1 MKKEV
6 RQADIANA
14 LGVSIVT
21 VSKALSGKSGVGPDL
36 REKILEKAEE
46 IGYTPPRPAAQ
57 NQSAGLN
64 LALIH
69 HEKFVEQNIS
79 FYSKL
84 TQQLMVHAQ
93 KEGNFILSEVIPR
106 NIEKDPAL
114 PRLISEGK
122 ADGLIILGNFSTNYL
137 RFLSEHMSVPYILLD
152 SYGRGIGSDAIISDG
167 YYGAYTMTNYLF
179 GLGHTKIA
187 YVGTPLSTGSITDRL
202 FGYEKALAEHGQTRR
217 TDYIIEDR
225 GADGIIYSADLLRLP
240 SDMPTAFFC
249 NCDTTASVLIRRLQS
264 EGYRV
269 PGDISVV
276 GFDNFLAPGAC
287 DIAITSYEVDLDR
300 MAKCAVNL
308 ISRKVRGVYYRKG
321 LYIMEGHIVI
331 RDSACSLN

>member
-1 MKKEV
+1 MKKEI
-6 RQADIANA
+6 RQADIAEA
-14 LGVSIVT
+14 LGVSIVS
-21 VSKALSGKSGVGPDL
+21 VSKALAGKSGVGPEL
-36 REKILEKAEE
+36 RKRILEKAEE
-46 IGYTPPRPAAQ
+46 IGYMLPQAAPE
-57 NQSAGLN
+57 SESTSLN

-93 KEGNFILSEVIPR
+93 KSGDYILSEVIPR
-106 NIEKDPAL
+106 DIEKNPAL
-114 PRLISEGK
+114 PRVISEGK
-122 ADGLIILGNFSTNYL
+122 ADGLIILGNFGQNYL
-137 RFLSEHMSVPYILLD
+137 HFLSEHLTVPYVLLD

-179 GLGHTKIA
+179 GLGHRKIA

-202 FGYEKALAEHGQTRR
+202 FGYEKALAEHGQAKR

-240 SDMPTAFFC
+240 QDMPTAFFC

-269 PGDISVV
+269 PEDISVV

-308 ISRKVRGVYYRKG
+308 ISRKVRGVHYRKG
-321 LYIMEGHIVI
+321 LYIMEGHIVVK
-331 RDSACSLN
+331 DSAKAVS